1 MPEVCQSSCLSGCRG
16 CAMKVLRF
24 GGKIDLIRRAQ
35 DLTIHQLSDKSGVK
49 EKTLER
55 ICEGHG
61 APCAAHFVRIIKALH
76 ISLDAIEPE
85 DLEEEG
91 AP

>member
-1 MPEVCQSSCLSGCRG
+1 LSTLIIVQVEVP
-16 CAMKVLRF
+16 MKALRF
-24 GGKIDLIRRAQ
+24 GGKLDLLRRARG
-35 DLTIHQLSDKSGVK
+35 LTVGELSRTSGVP
-49 EKTLER
+49 ERTLER
-55 ICEGHG
+55 ICEGRG
-61 APCAAHFVRIIKALH
+61 APCAAHLVRLLRALR